1 MADRSNIPRLLDI
14 IDASEFICNE
24 MADVTLD
31 AFGQDRRKRWSVERG
46 IEIISEASRRL
57 SDDLKARRAD
67 IPWPKVASIGNVL
80 RHEYEDVSPP
90 VLWKVA
96 REDLPRLEEV
106 CREELAAAQAREK
119 DNEGA

>member
-14 IDASEFICNE
+14 IDASEFIRNE
-24 MADVTLD
+24 TAELTLN
-31 AFGQDRRKRWSVERG
+31 AFEHDRRKRWSVERG

-57 SDDLKARRAD
+57 SADLKARHPG
-67 IPWPKVASIGNVL
+67 IPWPKVAGIGNVL

-96 REDLPRLEEV
+96 REDLPQLEQA
-106 CREELAAAQAREK
+106 CREELAAAQAREQGSE
-119 DNEGA
+119 NT